1 MAATG
6 VNATRHARGEGVR
19 YDTGSSVRRAR
30 APGGHR
36 AASEQDRKGVQ
47 DLSCWAVLHASPE
60 PRGWLRRIISG
71 NAFGRS

>member
-19 YDTGSSVRRAR
+19 YDTGS
-30 APGGHR
+30 
-36 AASEQDRKGVQ
+36 KGVQ